1 MWLLFT
7 IGLSWSCNTVNVRK
21 EKTGLFR
28 SNLSKP
34 FHQQYNH
41 HSSSLNALLLG
52 CWFYLFI
59 NFFFGKSLLFLIGLQ
74 VLSRRVVYLM
84 NSKKMKN
91 VILNDRFF
99 ISSRVCLKKNPP
111 TFGVPKGGYVLFKE
125 YSQNAR

>member
-59 NFFFGKSLLFLIGLQ
+59 NFFLEN
-74 VLSRRVVYLM
+74 LSYFWSGYRCLAVVWFYLM

-99 ISSRVCLKKNPP
+99 ISSRVCLKKKPP